1 MLDDAMALH
10 SGKEWVYET
19 HTTPKMAWH
28 SRGEI
33 SEPILLSDFLDNS
46 CRNLNEAKVTSIA
59 FDVHKNVPEFSG
71 LAQIG
76 ELLSQGNIADV
87 PFPLRLQGPLPPKAT
102 LGVIIENHHD
112 GTMSLIKIL
121 HFANKITAAAAQRLI
136 TQERA
141 SCLCHALGHGRIAKL
156 SSPYWIVFVGEPDK
170 KGSSPKRSVFS
181 VGA

>member
-102 LGVIIENHHD
+102 MGVIIENHHD

-136 TQERA
+136 TGEGYFR
-141 SCLCHALGHGRIAKL
+141 LCHALDHGRIAKL
-156 SSPYWIVFVGEPDK
+156 SSPYWIVFPA
-170 KGSSPKRSVFS
+170 F
-181 VGA
+181 A